1 MAWYLWGLC
10 LAELTDEAT
19 ELGKDMNIK
28 DLVCQLEE
36 LGIIT

>member
-1 MAWYLWGLC
+1 MGWSRWGLC

>member
-19 ELGKDMNIK
+19 ELGKVSSLFGH
-28 DLVCQLEE
+28 LVEIERLQA
-36 LGIIT
+36 